1 MDALR
6 KRQATILLV
15 EDRSL
20 SRQNV
25 ARFFDISGYEVY
37 QAENG
42 EDAIVLLSC
51 TKFDVVISDLNLPGQ
66 ITGLD
71 ILSKHRRTRSSDG
84 GAILVSSCGSDEV
97 RAQAKALGAVYLE
110 KPIFLTKLEKTA
122 SSLCDS
128 HYVEHHRQRRI
139 LCLKNGSPEE
149 KRSKERLMLL
159 Q

>member
-42 EDAIVLLSC
+42 ENAIALLSC

-66 ITGLD
+66 IT
-71 ILSKHRRTRSSDG
+71 
-84 GAILVSSCGSDEV
+84 
-97 RAQAKALGAVYLE
+97 
-110 KPIFLTKLEKTA
+110 
-122 SSLCDS
+122 
-128 HYVEHHRQRRI
+128 
-139 LCLKNGSPEE
+139 
-149 KRSKERLMLL
+149 
-159 Q
+159 

>member
-1 MDALR
+1 MDRLQ

-15 EDRSL
+15 EDHSL

-42 EDAIVLLSC
+42 ENAIALLSC

-71 ILSKHRRTRSSDG
+71 ILSTHRRSSSSEG
-84 GAILVSSCGSDEV
+84 GSILLTSCGLDIV
-97 RAQAKALGAVYLE
+97 RAQAKALGAV
-110 KPIFLTKLEKTA
+110 
-122 SSLCDS
+122 
-128 HYVEHHRQRRI
+128 
-139 LCLKNGSPEE
+139 
-149 KRSKERLMLL
+149 
-159 Q
+159 